1 MIRLSALDASFLEFE
16 DAVTHMHIG
25 SIALFEGPPPTQES
39 LCADVLAKLAL
50 VPRYR
55 QLVRFVP
62 LRAGLPVWVDD
73 PHFNLDYHLRRTALP
88 RPGGEQQ
95 LRLLVGRVMSQQL
108 DRSKPLWEMWIAEGL
123 EDDRWALVS
132 KVHHCMV
139 DGVAGS
145 DLLTVLLDRER
156 DPTPTASRPWTPK
169 AAPDGLALLAQAL
182 VGDVLVGYAGARA
195 PAYPTRTS
203 PTSACASSA
212 KPSGAAFGVQGRLAV
227 GVGSRSRSS
236 STVSRSLPATPSTM
250 QWCTLETS
258 AQRSSSSPSAIHI
271 SHNGLERS
279 SCWDITR
286 PTSRRSC
293 CSPPGRGSAVRRR

>member
-156 DPTPTASRPWTPK
+156 DPEPMASPPWAPE

-182 VGDVLVGYAGARA
+182 VGDLLVSYAAARA
-195 PAYPTRTS
+195 LRAP
-203 PTSACASSA
+203 
-212 KPSGAAFGVQGRLAV
+212 
-227 GVGSRSRSS
+227 
-236 STVSRSLPATPSTM
+236 
-250 QWCTLETS
+250 LEV
-258 AQRSSSSPSAIHI
+258 
-271 SHNGLERS
+271 L
-279 SCWDITR
+279 
-286 PTSRRSC
+286 RR
-293 CSPPGRGSAVRRR
+293 GI